1 MSAPTSARCFD
12 LGRRPRVV
20 LLAPGNK
27 PDVAAETAGVADFLG
42 KFVDLLAVDLE
53 FAADLA
59 ALEPDFVAVLGG
71 DGSILRAA
79 HQMGVRQV
87 PVLGINLGKLG
98 FLADLALDE
107 LPKALPQIL
116 HGDCTLVE
124 HIMLDC
130 QVRRGAEVVAQMV
143 GLNET
148 AIWAGSPF
156 GIVDVDLYIDS
167 IWATTYSCDGLI
179 LCTPVGSTAHSL
191 SAGGP
196 IVRKDLE
203 AFVIS
208 PINPH
213 TLTNRPVV
221 DSADRAY
228 ELAVKEPLPGTSV
241 VVDGHVLC
249 TLGPDERVCVKR
261 SQSRFKLIEAPGH
274 NYYRTLR
281 DKLGWGGRLK
291 LREPRSGQS

>member
-1 MSAPTSARCFD
+1 LEFS
-12 LGRRPRVV
+12 GRPRVV

-27 PDVAAETAGVADFLG
+27 PEVAAEAPGVADFLSQH
-42 KFVDLLAVDLE
+42 VDLLEVDMD
-53 FAADLA
+53 FSSDLT

-71 DGSILRAA
+71 DGSILRSA
-79 HQMGVRQV
+79 HQMGTRQV
-87 PVLGINLGKLG
+87 PALGINLGKLG
-98 FLADLALDE
+98 FLADLSLEE
-107 LPKALPQIL
+107 LPKALPCIL
-116 HGDCTLVE
+116 RGECKIVE

-130 QVRRGAEVVAQMV
+130 QVLRGDQVVAQKQ

-148 AIWAGSPF
+148 AVWAGSPF
-156 GIVDVDLYIDS
+156 GIVDIDLYIDS

-221 DSADRAY
+221 DSAERVY
-228 ELAVKEPLPGTSV
+228 ELAVKEPLAGTSV

-249 TLGPDERVCVKR
+249 TLGANERVRVTR
-261 SQSRFKLIEAPGH
+261 SQSQFKMIEAPGH

-291 LREPRSGQS
+291 LREPRSGQ

>member
-1 MSAPTSARCFD
+1 MASPGPTRCLEFT
-12 LGRRPRVV
+12 GRPRVV
-20 LLAPGNK
+20 LLAPANK
-27 PDVAAETAGVADFLG
+27 PEVAAEAPAVADFLAQHVELLE
-42 KFVDLLAVDLE
+42 VDME
-53 FAADLA
+53 FASDLS
-59 ALEPDFVAVLGG
+59 ALAPDFVAVLGG
-71 DGSILRAA
+71 DGSILRSA
-79 HQMGVRQV
+79 HQMGTRQV

-98 FLADLALDE
+98 FLADLSLEE
-107 LPKALPQIL
+107 LPKALPCIL
-116 HGDCTLVE
+116 HGECQIVE

-130 QVRRGAEVVAQMV
+130 QVLRGDRVVAQKL

-148 AIWAGSPF
+148 AVWAGSPF

-221 DSADRAY
+221 DSAERVY
-228 ELAVKEPLPGTSV
+228 ELAVKEPLAGTSV

-249 TLGPDERVCVKR
+249 TLGADERVRVTR
-261 SQSRFKLIEAPGH
+261 SQSRFKMIEAPGH

-291 LREPRSGQS
+291 LREPRSGQ